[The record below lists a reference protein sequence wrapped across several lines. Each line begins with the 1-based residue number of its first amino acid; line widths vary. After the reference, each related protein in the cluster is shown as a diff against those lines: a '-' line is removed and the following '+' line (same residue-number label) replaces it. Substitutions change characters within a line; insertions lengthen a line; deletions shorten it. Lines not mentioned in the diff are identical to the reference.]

1 MINSHPTLFLE
12 INNKNLIFIV
22 GKTDQNNILKIEYKL
37 EVPLK
42 GIENNRISNFDDIFK
57 IIKENIFLVEQK
69 FSYTF
74 KELVLILENLNPS
87 FVNISGYKNLN
98 GSQILRENITYILNT
113 LKNSVEKIE
122 SKKMIIHIFNSKFN
136 LDNKKIENLPIGL
149 FGDFYSHELSFSL
162 ISLNNHKNLI
172 SVFEKC
178 NLRVKKIL
186 IKSFV
191 KGANICD
198 NNKDIDTFF
207 EIRINEKDTRI
218 FLFENNC
225 LKFEQDFKFGTDII
239 IQDISKITTLSIE
252 EIKIILEKIKLSE
265 DIPKDEILEKEFFK
279 KNNFRKIKKK
289 LIYEVAL
296 ARIKEIL
303 EIIFFEN
310 VNFKYYDK
318 FSYNIFI
325 EIEQKI
331 LLNAFKVIFE
341 KTFNQNGYSEINFI
355 NLLTTENLLN
365 TANKLVHFGWKN
377 EAIPV
382 TTSKKSKIRRFFD
395 AIFG

>member
-1 MINSHPTLFLE
+1 MINSHLTLFLE
-12 INNKNLIFIV
+12 INDRNYIFII
-22 GKTDQNNILKIEYKL
+22 GKIDQNNIFKIEYKL

-42 GIENNRISNFDDIFK
+42 GIENNRISNFDEVLN

-113 LKNSVEKIE
+113 LKNSVEEIE
-122 SKKMIIHIFNSKFN
+122 TKKMIIHIFNSKFN

-172 SVFEKC
+172 SIFEKC
-178 NLRVKKIL
+178 KIRVKKLL

-191 KGANICD
+191 KGANISD
-198 NNKDIDTFF
+198 NNKDLDTFF
-207 EIRINEKDTRI
+207 VIKINEKDTKI
-218 FLFENNC
+218 FFFENNC

-239 IQDISKITTLSIE
+239 IQDISKITTLSKE
-252 EIKIILEKIKLSE
+252 EIEIILEKIKLSE
-265 DIPKDEILEKEFFK
+265 DIPKDEILEKEFFT

-303 EIIFFEN
+303 EIVLFEN
-310 VNFKYYDK
+310 VNFKYYNK
-318 FSYNIFI
+318 FSYSIFI

-331 LLNAFKVIFE
+331 LLIAFKAIFE
-341 KTFNQNGYSEINFI
+341 KNLNQNGYTEVKFI

-382 TTSKKSKIRRFFD
+382 TSSKKSKIRRFFD

>member
-37 EVPLK
+37 EAPLK

-186 IKSFV
+186 IKSLL
-191 KGANICD
+191 
-198 NNKDIDTFF
+198 
-207 EIRINEKDTRI
+207 R
-218 FLFENNC
+218 
-225 LKFEQDFKFGTDII
+225 EQT
-239 IQDISKITTLSIE
+239 
-252 EIKIILEKIKLSE
+252 
-265 DIPKDEILEKEFFK
+265 
-279 KNNFRKIKKK
+279 
-289 LIYEVAL
+289 
-296 ARIKEIL
+296 
-303 EIIFFEN
+303 
-310 VNFKYYDK
+310 
-318 FSYNIFI
+318 
-325 EIEQKI
+325 
-331 LLNAFKVIFE
+331 
-341 KTFNQNGYSEINFI
+341 
-355 NLLTTENLLN
+355 
-365 TANKLVHFGWKN
+365 
-377 EAIPV
+377 
-382 TTSKKSKIRRFFD
+382 
-395 AIFG
+395 

>member
-1 MINSHPTLFLE
+1 MVNSNPTLFLE
-12 INNKNLIFIV
+12 INNKNFIFII
-22 GKTDQNNILKIEYKL
+22 GKTDQDNNFKTEYKL
-37 EVPLK
+37 EVPLR
-42 GIENNRISNFDDIFK
+42 GIENNRISNFDDVFNT
-57 IIKENIFLVEQK
+57 IKENIFLVEQK

-74 KELVLILENLNPS
+74 KELVLILENLNIS
-87 FVNISGYKNLN
+87 FVNISGYKKLN

-113 LKNSVEKIE
+113 LKNSVEEIE
-122 SKKMIIHIFNSKFN
+122 SKKMIVHIFNSKFN
-136 LDNKKIENLPIGL
+136 LDKKKIENLPIGL

-191 KGANICD
+191 KGANISD
-198 NNKDIDTFF
+198 NNKHTDTFF
-207 EIRINEKDTRI
+207 EIKISEKDTKI

-239 IQDISKITTLSIE
+239 IQDISKITTLKVD
-252 EIKIILEKIKLSE
+252 EIKIILQNTKLSE
-265 DIPKDEILEKEFFK
+265 NISKDEIIEKELFEE
-279 KNNFRKIKKK
+279 NNFRRIKKK

-303 EIIFFEN
+303 EIILFNN
-310 VNFKYYDK
+310 VNLKYYNK
-318 FSYNIFI
+318 VSCKIFL
-325 EIEQKI
+325 EIEEKT
-331 LLNAFKVIFE
+331 LNKSFKEIFE
-341 KTFNQNGYSEINFI
+341 KTINQNGYNEVSFINF
-355 NLLTTENLLN
+355 TSMDSLLN
-365 TANKLVHFGWKN
+365 TANKLVHFGWKK

-382 TTSKKSKIRRFFD
+382 SAPKKSKIVRFFD

>member
-239 IQDISKITTLSIE
+239 IQDISKITALSIE

-303 EIIFFEN
+303 EILFFEN

>member
-37 EVPLK
+37 EAPLK

-207 EIRINEKDTRI
+207 EIRINEKDTKI

-303 EIIFFEN
+303 EILFFEN

>member
-1 MINSHPTLFLE
+1 MIDSHPTLFLE
-12 INNKNLIFIV
+12 INKKNFIFII
-22 GKTDQNNILKIEYKL
+22 GKIDQNNILKTKYIL

-57 IIKENIFLVEQK
+57 VIKENILIVEQK
-69 FSYTF
+69 FRHTF
-74 KELVLILENLNPS
+74 KELVLILENFNPT

-113 LKNSVEKIE
+113 LKKSVEEIE

-136 LDNKKIENLPIGL
+136 LDDKKIENLPIGL
-149 FGDFYSHELSFSL
+149 FGDFYSHELSFTL
-162 ISLNNHKNLI
+162 ISSNNHKNLI
-172 SVFEKC
+172 KIFEKC
-178 NLRVKKIL
+178 KVRVKKIL

-191 KGANICD
+191 KGANIVD
-198 NNKDIDTFF
+198 NNKNIDTFF
-207 EIRINEKDTRI
+207 EIKINEKDTKV

-239 IQDISKITTLSIE
+239 VQDISKITNLGKE
-252 EIKIILEKIKLSE
+252 EIKIILGKIKFSE
-265 DIPKDEILEKEFFK
+265 DILEDEILGKEFFK
-279 KNNFRKIKKK
+279 ENNFRKIKKK

-303 EIIFFEN
+303 EIIIFKN
-310 VNFKYYDK
+310 VNFKYYNK
-318 FSYNIFI
+318 VSSNIFI
-325 EIEQKI
+325 EMEQKI
-331 LLNAFKVIFE
+331 LRNAFEIIFE
-341 KTFNQNGYSEINFI
+341 KTLNQNGYNQVSFI
-355 NLLTTENLLN
+355 NLISTDSMLN

-382 TTSKKSKIRRFFD
+382 TSSKKSKIRRFFD

>member
-207 EIRINEKDTRI
+207 EIRINEKDTKI

>member
-37 EVPLK
+37 EAPLK

-303 EIIFFEN
+303 EILFFEN

>member
-113 LKNSVEKIE
+113 LKNSVEEIE
-122 SKKMIIHIFNSKFN
+122 TKKMIIHIFNSKFN

-162 ISLNNHKNLI
+162 IVCVI
-172 SVFEKC
+172 
-178 NLRVKKIL
+178 
-186 IKSFV
+186 
-191 KGANICD
+191 
-198 NNKDIDTFF
+198 
-207 EIRINEKDTRI
+207 
-218 FLFENNC
+218 
-225 LKFEQDFKFGTDII
+225 
-239 IQDISKITTLSIE
+239 
-252 EIKIILEKIKLSE
+252 
-265 DIPKDEILEKEFFK
+265 
-279 KNNFRKIKKK
+279 KNNSVLK
-289 LIYEVAL
+289 
-296 ARIKEIL
+296 
-303 EIIFFEN
+303 N
-310 VNFKYYDK
+310 V
-318 FSYNIFI
+318 I
-325 EIEQKI
+325 
-331 LLNAFKVIFE
+331 
-341 KTFNQNGYSEINFI
+341 
-355 NLLTTENLLN
+355 
-365 TANKLVHFGWKN
+365 
-377 EAIPV
+377 
-382 TTSKKSKIRRFFD
+382 
-395 AIFG
+395 

>member
-1 MINSHPTLFLE
+1 MINSHLTLFLE
-12 INNKNLIFIV
+12 INDRNYIFII
-22 GKTDQNNILKIEYKL
+22 GKIDQNNIFKIEYKL

-42 GIENNRISNFDDIFK
+42 GIENNRISNFDEVLN

-113 LKNSVEKIE
+113 LKNSVEEIE
-122 SKKMIIHIFNSKFN
+122 TKKMIIHIFNSKFN

-172 SVFEKC
+172 SIFEKC
-178 NLRVKKIL
+178 KIRVKKLL

-191 KGANICD
+191 KGANISD
-198 NNKDIDTFF
+198 NNKDLDTFF
-207 EIRINEKDTRI
+207 VIKINEKDTKI
-218 FLFENNC
+218 FFFENNC

-239 IQDISKITTLSIE
+239 IQDISKITTLSKE
-252 EIKIILEKIKLSE
+252 EIEIILEKIKLSE
-265 DIPKDEILEKEFFK
+265 DIPKDEILEKEFFT

-303 EIIFFEN
+303 EIVLFKN
-310 VNFKYYDK
+310 VNFKYYNK
-318 FSYNIFI
+318 FSYSIFI

-331 LLNAFKVIFE
+331 LLIAFKAIFE
-341 KTFNQNGYSEINFI
+341 KNLNQNGYTEVKFI

-382 TTSKKSKIRRFFD
+382 TSSKKSKIRRFFD